1 MSSRNN
7 KGQYQKGGF
16 NSLHIGIISF
26 AAILGM
32 AVFFSSY
39 STDRLNE
46 WKDNI
51 RMNAQYQ
58 TQTPLSM
65 THAQIIQLQNK
76 NSALR

>member
-32 AVFFSSY
+32 AVFFSS
-39 STDRLNE
+39 
-46 WKDNI
+46 
-51 RMNAQYQ
+51 
-58 TQTPLSM
+58 
-65 THAQIIQLQNK
+65 
-76 NSALR
+76 